1 MRLAESLREAGAR
14 VDAGDGPV
22 SLTVSWAVYPE
33 HGADRFTLM
42 RALDRELHAIK
53 DARKLS
59 RSRS

>member
-33 HGADRFTLM
+33 HGTDRFTLM

-53 DARKLS
+53 DARKLTS
-59 RSRS
+59 TRS